1 MQNIQREF
9 AYIFWQV
16 LADLLVKLI
25 WNNQNL
31 LGMRKVH
38 DLCFEFINSRCFSAK
53 NVFAQEHGL
62 LLLERAGDKN
72 EKRLIY

>member
-1 MQNIQREF
+1 MQNIQQREF

-16 LADLLVKLI
+16 LADLLVKLL

-31 LGMRKVH
+31 LGMRKVR
-38 DLCFEFINSRCFSAK
+38 DLCLCFSAK